1 MRPVMRYMYI
11 LELSFLNLLRS
22 WRATV
27 ILSFMVVSAVASLIF
42 LASLAIGTNDAM
54 IRNSIGLF
62 SGHIS
67 GSDISANRNTD
78 ILKVVGV
85 DNLLLRKNQ
94 RFLLWTDDIYEPVL
108 LMGVDPLQ
116 EKKSTALWKKT
127 VSGRYLIP
135 GDNGIFLNQ
144 ETARILQVKV
154 GDKVRLGRHP
164 DDILK
169 TFLIVGIYK
178 TGISYL
184 DQGLAFC
191 PLEVFPAADSPATL
205 AVFLHD
211 GIHTGDILHQYKTL
225 MPTVKFRDWPE
236 FMPDLKQ
243 LIDLNFVC
251 MALVMILV
259 FAIVSVGISCAFLI
273 FTMRNLREHGI
284 MKAMGIMPAD
294 TALFITTQ
302 IGLLILFAATIGV
315 LAGGAAV
322 VLCSQSGID
331 LSALTS
337 HNQYFSVSGFIYPRL
352 TTASVF
358 AAPLLAFIFGI
369 GAAIWP
375 SFYIIRKSPAEILRS
390 V

>member
-1 MRPVMRYMYI
+1 MRYMYI
-11 LELSFLNLLRS
+11 LKLSILNLLRS

-27 ILSFMVVSAVASLIF
+27 ILSFMVISAVASLVF
-42 LASLAIGTNDAM
+42 LSSLAIGTNDAM
-54 IRNSIGLF
+54 IRNSTGLF

-67 GSDISANRNTD
+67 GSSIPANFSTE
-78 ILKVVGV
+78 ILETEGV
-85 DNLLLRKNQ
+85 DNILIRKQRRLLM
-94 RFLLWTDDIYEPVL
+94 WVDGIYEPIV

-116 EKKSTALWKKT
+116 EKRSTALWKKT
-127 VSGRYLIP
+127 VSGRYLVP
-135 GDNGIFLNQ
+135 DDNGVYLN
-144 ETARILQVKV
+144 EDTAQRLQVKV
-154 GDKVRLGRHP
+154 GGEVNIGQHP
-164 DDILK
+164 DNILK
-169 TFLIVGIYK
+169 TFSITGIYK

-191 PLEVFPAADSPATL
+191 PTAVFPALDSTATI
-205 AVFLHD
+205 AIFLHD
-211 GIHTGDILHQYKTL
+211 GISTEVILHRYGTL
-225 MPTVKFRDWPE
+225 TPTTKFNSWPE

-284 MKAMGIMPAD
+284 MKSMGVMPAD

-302 IGLLILFAATIGV
+302 IGLLILFAATMGV
-315 LAGGAAV
+315 FAGVATV
-322 VLCSQSGID
+322 MLFSLSGID

-337 HNQYFSVSGFIYPRL
+337 HNQYFSVSGIIYPRL
-352 TTASVF
+352 TAASIF
-358 AAPLLAFIFGI
+358 APPLLAFIFGL

-375 SFYIIRKSPAEILRS
+375 SFYIIRKSPAAILRS
-390 V
+390 I

>member
-1 MRPVMRYMYI
+1 MRYMYI
-11 LELSFLNLLRS
+11 LKLSFLNLLRS

-27 ILSFMVVSAVASLIF
+27 ILSFMVISAVASLVF

-67 GSDISANRNTD
+67 GSGISVNLSTD
-78 ILKVVGV
+78 ILEVEGV
-85 DNLLLRKNQ
+85 DNILTRKHQ
-94 RFLLWTDDIYEPVL
+94 RFLMWTNDIYEPIL
-108 LMGVDPLQ
+108 LMGIDPLQ

-127 VSGRYLIP
+127 VSGRYLMP

-144 ETARILQVKV
+144 DTAQRLQVKI
-154 GDKVRLGRHP
+154 GEKVSIGQHP
-164 DDILK
+164 DDIQK
-169 TFLIVGIYK
+169 TFSIIGIYK
-178 TGISYL
+178 TGISHL

-191 PLEVFPAADSPATL
+191 PIEAFPTLDSSTTI

-211 GIHTGDILHQYKTL
+211 GISTRDILHQYRTL
-225 MPTVKFRDWPE
+225 MPTVQFSDWQK

-273 FTMRNLREHGI
+273 FTLRNLREHGI
-284 MKAMGIMPAD
+284 MKAMGIMPTD
-294 TALFITTQ
+294 TALLITTQ

-315 LAGGAAV
+315 FTGVAV
-322 VLCSQSGID
+322 VLLFSQSGID

-337 HNQYFSVSGFIYPRL
+337 HNQYFSVSGIIYPRL

-375 SFYIIRKSPAEILRS
+375 SFYIIRKSPAAILRS

>member
-1 MRPVMRYMYI
+1 MRYMYI
-11 LELSFLNLLRS
+11 LKLSFLNLLRS

-27 ILSFMVVSAVASLIF
+27 ILSFMVVSAVASLVF

-78 ILKVVGV
+78 ILEVEGV
-85 DNLLLRKNQ
+85 DNLLVRKHQ
-94 RFLLWTDDIYEPVL
+94 RLFMWGNDIYESIL
-108 LMGVDPLQ
+108 LMGVNSLQ
-116 EKKSTALWKKT
+116 EKESTALWKKA
-127 VSGRYLIP
+127 VSGRYLNP
-135 GDNGIFLNQ
+135 GEYGIFLNQ
-144 ETARILQVKV
+144 QTAQRLKVKV
-154 GDKVRLGRHP
+154 GGNVRIGRNP
-164 DDILK
+164 NDMQK
-169 TFLIVGIYK
+169 TFSIIGIYQ
-178 TGISYL
+178 TGIAHL

-191 PLEVFPAADSPATL
+191 PIEVFPAQDSSTTIA
-205 AVFLHD
+205 AFLHG
-211 GIHTGDILHQYKTL
+211 GIPTEDILNQYRSL
-225 MPTVKFRDWPE
+225 MPEVVFRDWPE

-243 LIDLNFVC
+243 LINLNFVC
-251 MALVMILV
+251 MALIMILV

-273 FTMRNLREHGI
+273 FTLRNLREHGI
-284 MKAMGIMPAD
+284 MKTMGIMPID

-315 LAGGAAV
+315 LAGVTAV
-322 VLCSQSGID
+322 IFFSQSGID

-337 HNQYFSVSGFIYPRL
+337 HNQYFLVSGFIYPRL

-358 AAPLLAFIFGI
+358 SPPLLAFIFGI

-375 SFYIIRKSPAEILRS
+375 SLYIIRKSPAEILRS

>member
-1 MRPVMRYMYI
+1 MRYMYI
-11 LELSFLNLLRS
+11 LKLSFLNLLRS

-27 ILSFMVVSAVASLIF
+27 ILSFMVISAVASLVF

-67 GSDISANRNTD
+67 GSGFSANLSTD
-78 ILKVVGV
+78 ILQVEGV
-85 DNLLLRKNQ
+85 DNILTRKQQRLLMWSNN
-94 RFLLWTDDIYEPVL
+94 IYEPIL
-108 LMGVDPLQ
+108 LMGIDPLQ

-144 ETARILQVKV
+144 DTAQRLQVKI
-154 GDKVRLGRHP
+154 GEKVSIGRNP

-169 TFLIVGIYK
+169 TFSIIGIYK
-178 TGISYL
+178 TGISHL

-191 PLEVFPAADSPATL
+191 PIEAFPALDSSATI

-211 GIHTGDILHQYKTL
+211 GIPTKDILHQYQTL
-225 MPTVKFRDWPE
+225 MPTVQFKDWPE

-273 FTMRNLREHGI
+273 FTLRNLREHGI
-284 MKAMGIMPAD
+284 MKAMGIMPTD
-294 TALFITTQ
+294 TALLITTQ

-315 LAGGAAV
+315 LAGVATV
-322 VLCSQSGID
+322 VLFSLGGID

-337 HNQYFSVSGFIYPRL
+337 HNQYFSVSGIIYPRL
-352 TTASVF
+352 TTSSVF

-375 SFYIIRKSPAEILRS
+375 SFYIIRKSPAAILRS
-390 V
+390 I

>member
-1 MRPVMRYMYI
+1 MRYLYI
-11 LELSFLNLLRS
+11 LQLSSLNLLRS
-22 WRATV
+22 WRSTV
-27 ILSFMVVSAVASLIF
+27 ILTFMVISAVTSLVF

-67 GSDISANRNTD
+67 GSGLSANRSTD
-78 ILKVVGV
+78 IPVMQGV
-85 DNLLLRKNQ
+85 DNILIRKHQ
-94 RFLLWTDDIYEPVL
+94 RFLVWTNDIYEPIL
-108 LMGVDPLQ
+108 LMGVDPSQ

-127 VSGRYLIP
+127 VSGRYLIN

-144 ETARILQVKV
+144 ETAQRLKV
-154 GDKVRLGRHP
+154 EVGGNVHVGRHP
-164 DDILK
+164 DETLK
-169 TFLIVGIYK
+169 TFSVIGIYK
-178 TGISYL
+178 TGLSLL
-184 DQGLAFC
+184 DQGMAFC
-191 PLEVFPAADSPATL
+191 PIEVFPELDSSLSIAI
-205 AVFLHD
+205 FLHD
-211 GIHTGDILHQYKTL
+211 GIATGDILHQYQQL

-273 FTMRNLREHGI
+273 FTLRNLREHGI
-284 MKAMGIMPAD
+284 MKAMGIMPTD

-302 IGLLILFAATIGV
+302 IGLLIVIAATVGV
-315 LAGGAAV
+315 LAGVAAV
-322 VLCSQSGID
+322 MVFSKSGID

-352 TTASVF
+352 TPASIF